1 MNGAGKKVWGY
12 YPTTDTWIP
21 LQVDANGKVVVDMSG
36 ISLGDLGDTWL
47 PAPGDQYFLYW
58 DDAASKWDC
67 RILVDADIPD
77 GIARDAEVDTKIAA
91 HHDTIIKDADEDTKV
106 DVEESADEDKI
117 RMDVKGVEAFL
128 LDDAGILTL
137 AKQSAAKMDST
148 LQQPIPTGAWTIVNF
163 NTVIYDCQGDE
174 ADITNNRITVKR
186 AGTYILATRN
196 SIYNMPDACI
206 LATGIYVNGSE
217 VVANNYGC
225 NYAGVN
231 ANVQAVTLH
240 LLGANNYVQSK
251 VYQNSGTARNLSQY
265 TGQNWLAVVKIA

>member
-117 RMDVKGVEAFL
+117 RMDVKGVEAL
-128 LDDAGILTL
+128 LIHDDGIIDYP
-137 AKQSAAKMDST
+137 KQSGCRARLT
-148 LQQPIPTGAWTIVNF
+148 NNQPLLHNTWTKVALY
-163 NTVIYDCQGDE
+163 TVIVDKQSEFDVDNYRFT
-174 ADITNNRITVKR
+174 AKR
-186 AGTYILATRN
+186 AGWYLTSGAASWEANAVGNRWVAFYK
-196 SIYNMPDACI
+196 
-206 LATGIYVNGSE
+206 NGALVMASQS
-217 VVANNYGC
+217 YT
-225 NYAGVN
+225 N
-231 ANVQAVTLH
+231 ANGLGYFNLLTPLH
-240 LLGANNYVQSK
+240 LINLDAEDYMELWVK
-251 VYQNSGTARNLSQY
+251 QNSGAELYIT
-265 TGQNWLAVVKIA
+265 TGATSATILKVA